1 PITLPVL
8 DALFADQTFKADLK
22 SKLQLTD
29 EQISAL
35 QKVSS
40 DEVASL
46 RRANAES
53 SPGDAEASRQ
63 KPIDAIR
70 QTIGADKTGQLL
82 DLARERWTKGGEPS
96 ESSAAKEPGPT
107 MLKGPN
113 AVPTDTRIVVNI
125 PAFRMDIFKD
135 GSLVKS
141 YKVGIGYPQFP
152 LPQGL
157 RKAEI
162 I

>member
-1 PITLPVL
+1 MKLTPKIPVSINLLALLLSACSHFQSPQTVATATPTPNLAAATAVPITLPVL

-63 KPIDAIR
+63 KA
-70 QTIGADKTGQLL
+70 
-82 DLARERWTKGGEPS
+82 
-96 ESSAAKEPGPT
+96 
-107 MLKGPN
+107 
-113 AVPTDTRIVVNI
+113 
-125 PAFRMDIFKD
+125 
-135 GSLVKS
+135 
-141 YKVGIGYPQFP
+141 
-152 LPQGL
+152 
-157 RKAEI
+157 
-162 I
+162 